1 MCTYS
6 PYHVLF
12 FFEPTRSLFLL
23 LVLFFFLEIFS
34 CRGLIESK
42 NHGCLYHP
50 PKSLCGEDQTRSR
63 ISCMSCWSLLVRR
76 NMLRTRFALPI
87 HQLSCSLWNSHG
99 KYHKDTIFYS
109 MENETNEKTYD
120 SAHKYPFQER
130 LPLRRPIALPFVD
143 FFLDFFFSLPSEIS
157 VPSTAS
163 KKSTPPNCNFK
174 CLWHAL
180 HASSYGIP
188 ISAVGMNEFS
198 AHSMQ
203 EMTKSDG
210 K

>member
-1 MCTYS
+1 MCVLILHITYFS
-6 PYHVLF
+6 FSNQHV
-12 FFEPTRSLFLL
+12 RSSCSSFC
-23 LVLFFFLEIFS
+23 FFLEIFS

-76 NMLRTRFALPI
+76 NMPRTRFALPI

-120 SAHKYPFQER
+120 SAHKYPFQGEV
-130 LPLRRPIALPFVD
+130 APFVD
-143 FFLDFFFSLPSEIS
+143 QLLCLLSIS
-157 VPSTAS
+157 FWILRRWCFGTLSR
-163 KKSTPPNCNFK
+163 
-174 CLWHAL
+174 
-180 HASSYGIP
+180 
-188 ISAVGMNEFS
+188 
-198 AHSMQ
+198 
-203 EMTKSDG
+203 
-210 K
+210 